1 MVQLLCVMLNH
12 QRNPA
17 EVKTAQVSSCGILA
31 AFLRNCVSATF
42 HLLTKEGPQII
53 MTAFEIIN
61 ITFPLPS
68 ALPQWSNPI
77 PSTKYGN
84 DFPFIDHSRLSQ
96 PSSAFRFSLA
106 LIWLSL
112 SCCSLR
118 RGKSRHF
125 GYSRKTLLVEARSML
140 RICLWNIRQ
149 LIHKML
155 KHLILNCSFTLGI
168 WTAQMQFCSQKFS
181 TKLCVLQPLKMLCG
195 WSKYV
200 ANEKFAFIKQPLWGW
215 FVWTY

>member
-1 MVQLLCVMLNH
+1 MVQLLCGMLNH

-112 SCCSLR
+112 SSWSLR
-118 RGKSRHF
+118 RAK
-125 GYSRKTLLVEARSML
+125 V
-140 RICLWNIRQ
+140 
-149 LIHKML
+149 
-155 KHLILNCSFTLGI
+155 
-168 WTAQMQFCSQKFS
+168 
-181 TKLCVLQPLKMLCG
+181 P
-195 WSKYV
+195 
-200 ANEKFAFIKQPLWGW
+200 PLWLLQENSSGRSSFNAAYLPVEYSSVNPQNAETLNSELLFHTW
-215 FVWTY
+215 DLNSTDVILFPKT

>member
-1 MVQLLCVMLNH
+1 MVQLLCGMLNH

-106 LIWLSL
+106 LLFGSVWVVGPSGGLKSL
-112 SCCSLR
+112 
-118 RGKSRHF
+118 HF

-140 RICLWNIRQ
+140 RICL
-149 LIHKML
+149 
-155 KHLILNCSFTLGI
+155 
-168 WTAQMQFCSQKFS
+168 
-181 TKLCVLQPLKMLCG
+181 
-195 WSKYV
+195 
-200 ANEKFAFIKQPLWGW
+200 
-215 FVWTY
+215 